1 MTRTSYAFA
10 LVSVAAAL
18 QMEGDTMQDVRL
30 GMGGVA
36 HKPWRLTE
44 AEAFLKGK
52 SASEAVFRQAA
63 ELTMQNAKAYG
74 QNNFKLQLAPN
85 TLVEALKTATGKA

>member
-1 MTRTSYAFA
+1 
-10 LVSVAAAL
+10 
-18 QMEGDTMQDVRL
+18 MQGNIIKDVRL

-44 AEAFLKGK
+44 VENFLKGK

-63 ELTMQNAKAYG
+63 DLAISKAQGYG
-74 QNNFKLQLAPN
+74 HNNFKLKLAPN